1 MSQER
6 PRFEL
11 SARERELLEFSQA
24 VAIPYAAH
32 TAGALPLS
40 SLQEIFGRLEPSG
53 YLGSVLPAAAGG
65 KGLSPL
71 AFAALVEGLSPS
83 LPLLGNH
90 SVQRYLYEF
99 GSPAQCE
106 QFLPGLLS
114 GKEVGAIA
122 ISETQAASDLSR
134 IKTAARKRGVCWS
147 IRGRKTWVTHG
158 MVASIYIVL
167 ARSGDAPGHLTRFI
181 VPSDLPGLTR
191 RPMTPIGL
199 KHLSFAEIELN
210 DCEVSD
216 ELRLGGE
223 GEGASGAKAAFPIA
237 RVAAALQALRIAQ
250 AAIDAAET
258 YARERIV
265 GGTALAAQGLVQRAH
280 ASLWARI
287 EAARLLSYR
296 AAGHLS
302 SREAVAFA
310 SAAKAISGELALEAC
325 QWASDCAGSTALSA
339 THQLTRLGND
349 ARMMAV
355 VDGTSAL
362 NHMVVARRGIA
373 RGLPSQSRSGSAPS

>member
-1 MSQER
+1 MISELS

-11 SARERELLEFSQA
+11 SSRERELLEFSHG
-24 VAIPYAAH
+24 VAAPYAADSD
-32 TAGALPLS
+32 GALPLTT
-40 SLQEIFGRLEPSG
+40 LQDIFRKLEPSG
-53 YLGSVLPAAAGG
+53 YLGSILPAGAGG

-71 AFAALVEGLSPS
+71 AFAALVEGLSPA

-90 SVQRYLYEF
+90 SVQRYLHEF

-106 QFLPGLLS
+106 RFLPGLLS
-114 GKEVGAIA
+114 GEEVGAIA

-134 IKTAARKRGVCWS
+134 IETVARKKGDRWT
-147 IRGRKTWVTHG
+147 IRGCKTWVTHG

-167 ARSGDAPGHLTRFI
+167 ARSGEVPGHFTRFI

-199 KHLSFAEIELN
+199 KHLSFAELEIN
-210 DCEVSD
+210 DCEMSD
-216 ELRLGGE
+216 ALRLGAE

-250 AAIDAAET
+250 AAIDAAAT
-258 YARERIV
+258 YARRRMV
-265 GGTALAAQGLVQRAH
+265 GGSALAGRSLVQRGH

-296 AAGHLS
+296 AAVNHS
-302 SREAVAFA
+302 SREAVALA

-325 QWASDCAGSTALSA
+325 QWASDCAGSAALSA
-339 THQLTRLGND
+339 SHPLTRLSND

-355 VDGTSAL
+355 VDGTSVL
-362 NHMVVARRGIA
+362 NHMVVARRGVA
-373 RGLPSQSRSGSAPS
+373 QGLTAKSQSSPS